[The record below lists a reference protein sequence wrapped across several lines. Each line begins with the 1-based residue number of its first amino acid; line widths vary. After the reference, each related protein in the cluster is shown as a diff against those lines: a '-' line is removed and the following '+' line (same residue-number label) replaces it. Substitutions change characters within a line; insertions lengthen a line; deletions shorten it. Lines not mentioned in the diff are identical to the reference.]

1 MECGGYTTEKV
12 SFFLGVVNIKD
23 RVERAGAGRDC
34 NADRTTVRVEEGK
47 RSLGEEASPA
57 SIVENAR

>member
-1 MECGGYTTEKV
+1 M
-12 SFFLGVVNIKD
+12 SFFLRVVNIKD

-57 SIVENAR
+57 GIVENAR